1 MIEILVVSN
10 VLLLIY
16 VYVNERDKKGTG
28 DELTALY
35 TELERLDADI
45 EQLYKENQD
54 TIYIELDEI

>member
-10 VLLLIY
+10 ILLLIY

-35 TELERLDADI
+35 TELKRLDADV

-54 TIYIELDEI
+54 TIYINLDEI

>member
-1 MIEILVVSN
+1 MSN

-35 TELERLDADI
+35 TKLERLDADI

-54 TIYIELDEI
+54 TIYINLDEI